1 LFRSLRLTPFKAA
14 RAGTEIPHCSI
25 FRPYFLVTTLLKLL
39 VWLLRIAVFIGL
51 FGLAI
56 KNSGP
61 MELRFFLDQAW
72 MAPTSVV
79 ILAVFAIGVAVGL
92 TAALGVFL
100 RPQRTPDREPR

>member
-1 LFRSLRLTPFKAA
+1 M
-14 RAGTEIPHCSI
+14 
-25 FRPYFLVTTLLKLL
+25 TTLLKLL
-39 VWLLRIAVFIGL
+39 VWLLRIVVFVGL

-72 MAPTSVV
+72 TAPVSVV

-100 RPQRTPDREPR
+100 RPRSKPDQEPNQHHGN

>member
-1 LFRSLRLTPFKAA
+1 M
-14 RAGTEIPHCSI
+14 
-25 FRPYFLVTTLLKLL
+25 TTLFKFL
-39 VWLLRIAVFIGL
+39 VWLLRIVVFIAL

-72 MAPTSVV
+72 TAPISVV
-79 ILAVFAIGVAVGL
+79 ILTVFAIGVVVGL

-100 RPQRTPDREPR
+100 RPKRNSDHEAR

>member
-1 LFRSLRLTPFKAA
+1 MT
-14 RAGTEIPHCSI
+14 I
-25 FRPYFLVTTLLKLL
+25 LLKLL
-39 VWLLRIAVFIGL
+39 VWLLRIVVFVGL

-72 MAPTSVV
+72 TAPISVV
-79 ILAVFAIGVAVGL
+79 ILAAFAIGVAVGL

-100 RPQRTPDREPR
+100 RPTRKSDREPDRQNGN

>member
-1 LFRSLRLTPFKAA
+1 MN
-14 RAGTEIPHCSI
+14 
-25 FRPYFLVTTLLKLL
+25 TLLRIL
-39 VWLLRIAVFIGL
+39 VWLLRIVVFVAL

-61 MELRFFLDQAW
+61 MELRFFLDHSW
-72 MAPTSVV
+72 TAPISVV

-100 RPQRTPDREPR
+100 RPQRKIDSAPR

>member
-1 LFRSLRLTPFKAA
+1 MTSLIR
-14 RAGTEIPHCSI
+14 
-25 FRPYFLVTTLLKLL
+25 LL
-39 VWLLRIAVFIGL
+39 VWSLRAVVFVGL

-61 MELRFFLDQAW
+61 MELRFFLDQSW
-72 MAPTSVV
+72 TAPVSVV

-100 RPQRTPDREPR
+100 NPRRRRDPGST

>member
-1 LFRSLRLTPFKAA
+1 MFK
-14 RAGTEIPHCSI
+14 
-25 FRPYFLVTTLLKLL
+25 FL
-39 VWLLRIAVFIGL
+39 VWLLRIVVFIAL

-72 MAPTSVV
+72 TAPISVV
-79 ILAVFAIGVAVGL
+79 ILTVFAIGVVVGL

-100 RPQRTPDREPR
+100 RPKRNSDHEAR

>member
-1 LFRSLRLTPFKAA
+1 MGCRVPAIRFRS
-14 RAGTEIPHCSI
+14 SI
-25 FRPYFLVTTLLKLL
+25 FRVMTFLIKLL
-39 VWLLRIAVFIGL
+39 VWLLRILVFIGL

-72 MAPTSVV
+72 TAPVSVV
-79 ILAVFAIGVAVGL
+79 ILAVFALGVAVGL

-100 RPQRTPDREPR
+100 RPSSRREH

>member
-1 LFRSLRLTPFKAA
+1 M
-14 RAGTEIPHCSI
+14 
-25 FRPYFLVTTLLKLL
+25 TTLLKFL
-39 VWLLRIAVFIGL
+39 VWLLRIVVFVGL

-72 MAPTSVV
+72 TAPVSVV

-92 TAALGVFL
+92 TAALSVFL
-100 RPQRTPDREPR
+100 RPQPNPDRESRKHDGN